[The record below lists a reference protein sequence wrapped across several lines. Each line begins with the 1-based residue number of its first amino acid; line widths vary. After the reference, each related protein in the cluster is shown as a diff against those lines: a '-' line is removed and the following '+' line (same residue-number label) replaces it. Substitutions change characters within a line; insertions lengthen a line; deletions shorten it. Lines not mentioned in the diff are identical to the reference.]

1 MLVGKPKPFC
11 SNGQSV
17 CAASGSDPQG
27 TRFGKA
33 EKRRCARQA
42 DKRGTT
48 CGFLP
53 LVNHPLSLFS
63 TRRTGRAAPLL
74 RTGTAAKIVRGAEA
88 ENGSR
93 RRYRLFPPEKWVHP
107 VWRGCRESQHTP
119 NSRACKIV
127 AFTRTE
133 SASQTSVAPPPP
145 GRARNAAD
153 ATLSHRKFFHYM
165 WNKFGCGRGQPRT
178 SLGGGDWQEGENPP
192 SCPPAAQANA
202 PAARRRRNPCRGHR
216 HTRKGTCAPPRRR
229 RFLCFGKA
237 HPTVGSRFLHQRQRF
252 LCRLNSELQVLLRVR
267 GRDKHR
273 LELTGREIHAP

>member
-192 SCPPAAQANA
+192 LLPARRAGERSRRPQAAKSLPGSPAHPQGDLRSAAQTTVPLLWQSTSLGGKPLLTPA
-202 PAARRRRNPCRGHR
+202 PAL
-216 HTRKGTCAPPRRR
+216 PP
-229 RFLCFGKA
+229 
-237 HPTVGSRFLHQRQRF
+237 PPEQ
-252 LCRLNSELQVLLRVR
+252 
-267 GRDKHR
+267 
-273 LELTGREIHAP
+273 